1 MTPKFSVYL
10 DLLRFLAAVLVFV
23 SHFAYPRFTQGH
35 YIFIRDLNLG
45 SDAVV
50 FFFVLS
56 GLVISYTTEVKD
68 KTLAQYSFNRFTR
81 LYSVIVP
88 ALLLTV
94 LLDQAGQM
102 IRPENYQGWWYNDAP
117 VWQQLLRG
125 LTLTNEWF
133 MNGFR
138 VGTNGPYWSL
148 SYEAAYYVL
157 FGIFFYMKGQERL
170 WLLLFLSIIFGV
182 AVLVLFPAWLLGGWV
197 YRQIKTIDM
206 KTSMAWFFVV
216 FPLVAYGLF
225 LGMNLPVFLKGATI
239 HLLGDYFTN
248 GILRFSD
255 EFIWNLII
263 AVLISFH
270 LIGAAVLMQ
279 RRKKELPSGLVRII
293 RWCAGATFTIY
304 VVHYPLLQFMDSA
317 LPETLLPVIRH
328 LTLFYLTLTLCFLF
342 AEISERRLSWFRR
355 KLSTP

>member
-23 SHFAYPRFTQGH
+23 SHFAYPRFTEGH

-88 ALLLTV
+88 ALLFTI

-117 VWQQLLRG
+117 VWQQILRG

-133 MNGFR
+133 MSGFR

-157 FGIFFYMKGQERL
+157 FGIFFYMKGKERL
-170 WLLLFLSIIFGV
+170 WLLLCLSIIFGV
-182 AVLVLFPAWLLGGWV
+182 AVLVLFPAWLLGRWV
-197 YRQIKTIDM
+197 FGQIKTIDM
-206 KTSMAWFFVV
+206 KPAMAWFFVG
-216 FPLVAYGLF
+216 FPIIAYVLF
-225 LGMNLPVFLKGATI
+225 LGINLPVLLKGATI
-239 HLLGDYFTN
+239 YFLGDYFTN

-255 EFIWNLII
+255 EFIWNLMI
-263 AVLISFH
+263 AALISFH
-270 LIGAAVLMQ
+270 LIGASALMQ
-279 RRKKELPSGLVRII
+279 RGKKEFPSELVKII

-304 VVHYPLLQFMDSA
+304 IVHYPLLQFMDSV
-317 LPETLLPVIRH
+317 LPETLIPVLRH
-328 LTLFYLTLTLCFLF
+328 LILFYLTLALCFLF

-355 KLSTP
+355 MLSKS